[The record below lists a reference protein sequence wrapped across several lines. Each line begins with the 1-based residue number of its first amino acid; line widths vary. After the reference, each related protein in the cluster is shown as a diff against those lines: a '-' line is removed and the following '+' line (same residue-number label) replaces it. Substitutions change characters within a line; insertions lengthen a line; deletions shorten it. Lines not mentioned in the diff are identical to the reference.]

1 MEALEEQMA
10 ELHAAL
16 ARERGS
22 RSHDDTNDEDEEE
35 KVEAEENPQGFIVE
49 ETEGASTP
57 ASKKQNN
64 SASSR
69 QRGPGRTTR
78 RSKALETSDEEDEMD
93 DEKDMIEP
101 RSPSPPPPLSPSTVR
116 KASWSLSM
124 SDSIRSV
131 TSMVE
136 QYRKSSSK
144 KVTTKKRRIE
154 DDPKDASDNG
164 DGSDDDVA
172 MVSCNSSR
180 NSSSPRAGASRTSS
194 KKRRIDSVD
203 SDGDFIQDR
212 MNSPAKSRSNSVG
225 KTVEERKTVHS
236 VTPPSR
242 TTPTLSSSR
251 ASASG
256 RSLSKTPQGRGHGTP
271 GIPTP
276 RGHQTARFR
285 PLQDRLTPGRTPGA
299 SSVPSPVDVS
309 MKTQRS
315 PAHSERR
322 SGDQSL
328 RTPEAGPGPSPR
340 PSSRPMSLIATGLNR
355 LELVSIIFV
364 CVLA

>member
-1 MEALEEQMA
+1 MA

-35 KVEAEENPQGFIVE
+35 KVEVEAEENPQGFIVE

-69 QRGPGRTTR
+69 QRGQGRTTR

-116 KASWSLSM
+116 KASSSLSM

-172 MVSCNSSR
+172 MVSCKSSR
-180 NSSSPRAGASRTSS
+180 NSSSPRAGASTTSS

-242 TTPTLSSSR
+242 ITPTLSSSR

-328 RTPEAGPGPSPR
+328 RTPEAGRSPSPR